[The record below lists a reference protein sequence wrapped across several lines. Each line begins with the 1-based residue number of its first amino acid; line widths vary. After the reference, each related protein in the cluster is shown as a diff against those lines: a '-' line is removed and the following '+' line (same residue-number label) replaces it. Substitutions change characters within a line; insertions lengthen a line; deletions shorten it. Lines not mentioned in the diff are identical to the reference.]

1 MAFPSLFPQGTA
13 MFKQPHFKSIDLDE
27 YALHLVRYH
36 DNRFGSHPRFTY
48 YLYNLIMRH
57 RSQSIAAVYIK
68 KNIEDN
74 FPTTISKLNTRLE
87 QTPSDKLP
95 DQIMRFGAS
104 LRGTRSFWHKSKNEL
119 TDMISQLGCPT
130 FFFTLSAA
138 DTKWPDLHAVMPGT
152 PPTSFAKHQ
161 QWRIQN
167 IISNPHLASLYMH
180 HRFTIF
186 REEVLLK
193 HLHANDLWYR

>member
-1 MAFPSLFPQGTA
+1 MC
-13 MFKQPHFKSIDLDE
+13 
-27 YALHLVRYH
+27 
-36 DNRFGSHPRFTY
+36 
-48 YLYNLIMRH
+48 H

-68 KNIEDN
+68 KNTEDN
-74 FPTTISKLNTRLE
+74 FPTTTFELNTRLE
-87 QTPSDKLP
+87 QTPSDNLP

-186 REEVLLK
+186 HEEVLLK